1 MPPNNFKIMQTTI
14 TIDSDGVLTFPDEI
28 IQATGWKEG
37 DMLEWSENP
46 DGSWSLTKAETDFDD
61 EGI

>member
-14 TIDSDGVLTFPDEI
+14 TIDNDGVLTFPDEI

-37 DMLEWSENP
+37 DVLEWNENP
-46 DGSWSLTKAETDFDD
+46 DGSWSLTKAEDD
-61 EGI
+61 Y

>member
-1 MPPNNFKIMQTTI
+1 MQTTI

-37 DMLEWSENP
+37 DMLEWNENP
-46 DGSWSLTKAETDFDD
+46 DGSWSLTKAENDFDD